1 MSAPR
6 AAAGRLAPRPR
17 SLLIRDLRLLVTMD
31 APGAA
36 RKLAGGYLYAEDGA
50 IVSLGT
56 RVPPG
61 LRAER
66 TIRAPFAVAVPGL
79 VNTHHHL
86 CQTLTRA
93 HPRAA
98 NATLFDWLTTLY
110 PVWAR
115 MDEEAVHLAALVGLA
130 ELMLSGCTTSSDH
143 HYLFPRGQTR
153 LIDAEIAAA
162 REIGV
167 RFHATRGSMSLGRSK
182 GGLPP
187 DAVVQDEDEILAD
200 SERVIRRYHDPRPGA
215 MLRVALAPCSPF
227 SVSERLM
234 RETAE
239 LAERHDVRLHTHLA
253 ETKDEEAYC
262 LKRFGRRPVEF
273 LADAG
278 WMGERTWV
286 AHGIHFNAGEI
297 RRLGRARVGVAHCPT
312 SNMRL
317 GSGIAPVH
325 ALGAAGCPIGLGVDG
340 SASNDGSHLLAEARQ
355 ALLLGRVAR
364 GAVLRVGD
372 ERVDGDRGRVRELQR
387 QPDVL
392 AVVHRAGPGDQ
403 QVKAVRDELGGR
415 VGRDRDR
422 RHRVHDHGRL
432 AAGGRAA
439 QLHGPADVRGHGKQR
454 VGRPVVPDVQVTD
467 GRLPGGRRL
476 LHVGAG
482 RDHALPARVVPRR
495 APGGAGRITAA
506 APIRPRVRGS
516 TFTPQYYCGGTTPC
530 SGAGGRPPCTPLT
543 PAGGRPP
550 CTPRSWKGFAPP

>member
-1 MSAPR
+1 MTSR
-6 AAAGRLAPRPR
+6 TQHPR
-17 SLLIRDLRLLVTMD
+17 SLLIRDIHLLVTMD
-31 APGAA
+31 GRG
-36 RKLAGGYLYAEDGA
+36 RKLRGGYLYAEDGEIKA
-50 IVSLGT
+50 VGT

-98 NATLFDWLTTLY
+98 NAKLFDWLTTLY

-115 MDEEAVHLAALVGLA
+115 MDEEAVHLAALVGMA
-130 ELMLSGCTTSSDH
+130 ELMLSGCTTTADH

-162 REIGV
+162 RRIGI
-167 RFHATRGSMSLGRSK
+167 RFHATRGSMSVGASQ

-187 DAVVQDEDEILAD
+187 DSVVQDEDEILAD
-200 SERVIRRYHDPRPGA
+200 SERVIRTYHDPKPGA

-253 ETKDEEAYC
+253 ETKDEEVYC
-262 LKRFGRRPVEF
+262 LKRFGRRPVDF

-278 WMGERTWV
+278 WISDRVWV
-286 AHGIHFNAGEI
+286 AHGVHFNRSEI
-297 RRLGRARVGVAHCPT
+297 RRLGRAHVGVAHCPT

-325 ALGAAGCPIGLGVDG
+325 LLAGAGCPVGLGVDG
-340 SASNDGSHLLAEARQ
+340 SASNDGSHMLAEARQ

-364 GAVLRVGD
+364 GADAMKVEEALRMATV
-372 ERVDGDRGRVRELQR
+372 
-387 QPDVL
+387 
-392 AVVHRAGPGDQ
+392 AG
-403 QVKAVRDELGGR
+403 AACL
-415 VGRDRDR
+415 GRDDIGRIEVGARADVALFDLRDVTYSGAGDPLLALLLCAPT
-422 RHRVHDHGRL
+422 RVHTLVVD
-432 AAGGRAA
+432 
-439 QLHGPADVRGHGKQR
+439 
-454 VGRPVVPDVQVTD
+454 GRPVVED
-467 GRLPGGRRL
+467 GELRTLKLEPVLARHRR
-476 LHVGAG
+476 A
-482 RDHALPARVVPRR
+482 AARIMIQPRR
-495 APGGAGRITAA
+495 MR
-506 APIRPRVRGS
+506 
-516 TFTPQYYCGGTTPC
+516 
-530 SGAGGRPPCTPLT
+530 
-543 PAGGRPP
+543 
-550 CTPRSWKGFAPP
+550 